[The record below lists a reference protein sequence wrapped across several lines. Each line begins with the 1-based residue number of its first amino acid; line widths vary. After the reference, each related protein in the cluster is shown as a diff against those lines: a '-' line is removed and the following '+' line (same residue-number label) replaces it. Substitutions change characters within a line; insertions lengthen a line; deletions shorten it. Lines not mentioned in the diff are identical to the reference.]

1 MWKWNIR
8 EVKIMTEK
16 SYEIVK
22 SDKPKRIR
30 QSWNEY
36 FMNIARVLAERSS
49 CDRAYVGA
57 VIVNQDNR
65 IIATGYNGSVGSKTP
80 QCDDMGHVMRDGH
93 CIATLHA
100 EINCIAYCAREGIPL
115 NQSKIYVTHF
125 PCLNCTKALIQSGIK
140 TIYYLDD
147 YRLDDYAL
155 ELMKINGIETIKL
168 EMDEKSK
175 ENTGL

>member
-1 MWKWNIR
+1 
-8 EVKIMTEK
+8 MTEK

>member
-1 MWKWNIR
+1 MS
-8 EVKIMTEK
+8 EK

-30 QSWNEY
+30 QPWNEY
-36 FMNIARVLAERSS
+36 FMSIAGVLAERSS

-57 VIVNQDNR
+57 VMVNNDNR

-80 QCDDMGHVMRDGH
+80 QCDDIGHIMRDGH

-115 NQSKIYVTHF
+115 KDSKIYVTHF
-125 PCLNCTKALIQSGIK
+125 PCLNCTKALIQSGIRA
-140 TIYYLDD
+140 IYYLDD
-147 YRLDDYAL
+147 YRVDDYAL
-155 ELMKINGIETIKL
+155 ELLHMNHIETIKL
-168 EMDEKSK
+168 NLSDN
-175 ENTGL
+175 ENQLVL

>member
-1 MWKWNIR
+1 
-8 EVKIMTEK
+8 MTNK

-22 SDKPKRIR
+22 SNKAKRKR
-30 QSWNEY
+30 QSWNQY
-36 FMNIARVLAERSS
+36 FMSIAKVLALRSS

-57 VIVNQDNR
+57 VIVNKDNR

-80 QCDDMGHVMRDGH
+80 QCDDIGHVMRDGH

-100 EINCIAYCAREGIPL
+100 EINCIAYCAREGISL
-115 NQSKIYVTHF
+115 KDSKIYVTHF

-155 ELMKINGIETIKL
+155 ELMHINHIETVKL
-168 EMDEKSK
+168 LPEES
-175 ENTGL
+175 L